1 MRSERSQ
8 EEAGGVSRP
17 ARCFEDLLVWQKA
30 HDLVLQI
37 YKMTHHF
44 PATEQYGLTAQ
55 LRRAAVSV
63 PANIA
68 EGFAKRGALDKARF
82 LNIARGS
89 LGEVHYY
96 LLLAR
101 DLDYADPAALLDA
114 YDQVARLLSRY
125 TQSVAG
131 ARG

>member
-1 MRSERSQ
+1 MSSEQSQ

-17 ARCFEDLLVWQKA
+17 ARCFKDLLVWQKA
-30 HDLVLQI
+30 HELVLHI
-37 YKMTHHF
+37 YKMTRDF
-44 PATEQYGLTAQ
+44 PSAEQYGLTAQ

-68 EGFAKRGALDKARF
+68 EGFAKRGASDKARF

-89 LGEVHYY
+89 LEEVHYY
-96 LLLAR
+96 LILAR
-101 DLDYADPAALLDA
+101 DLGCADPATRLDA
-114 YDQVARLLSRY
+114 YEQVARLLSRY
-125 TQSVAG
+125 TQSVVG